1 MTGIAK
7 TLFRE
12 IGKTTSKRKIAMY
25 TAKLVGVRNTG
36 IKSVS
41 RTMWVGYVSV
51 RANDVRK
58 AAAGSYN

>member
-1 MTGIAK
+1 MMSNQYTI
-7 TLFRE
+7 RE

-25 TAKLVGVRNTG
+25 TAKLVGVRNTV
-36 IKSVS
+36 IESVS

-58 AAAGSYN
+58 AATRSYN